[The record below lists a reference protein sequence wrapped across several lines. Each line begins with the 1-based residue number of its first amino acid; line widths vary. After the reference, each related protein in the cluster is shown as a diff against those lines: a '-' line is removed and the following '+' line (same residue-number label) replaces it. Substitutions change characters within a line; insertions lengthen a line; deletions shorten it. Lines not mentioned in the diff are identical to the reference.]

1 MLYTVTTYFKLE
13 RLYHITEQIEA
24 KTPVEAKKIALSMV
38 LASNPEATN
47 IRQRTQKSHR
57 DSL

>member
-24 KTPVEAKKIALSMV
+24 KTSAEAKKIALSGV
-38 LASNPEATN
+38 LSSNPEATN
-47 IRQRTQKSHR
+47 IRQRAQKSHR
-57 DSL
+57 D